1 MVRQAEARYMGKV
14 ASLGCI
20 LCRMEC
26 EASGMEFIPYPPE
39 TAIHHIRHGQGMSQ
53 RAANYLVVGLCEPH
67 HTGPHGIHGDRL
79 ALKNLKIDEMDLLAE
94 VIKLLQEQT

>member
-20 LCRMEC
+20 LCRMEA
-26 EASGMEFIPYPPE
+26 EYFEIPFEPDPAS

-53 RAANYLVVGLCEPH
+53 RAANYLTVGLCEIH
-67 HTGPHGIHGDRL
+67 HTGPHGIHGDRMV
-79 ALKNLKIDEMDLLAE
+79 LKNLKIDEMDLLAE